1 MSATLFALALFAC
14 SDDGTACERI
24 SAVPAQT
31 YQSREQCAAGI
42 DAALETDAARRAEA
56 PTVYAQCL
64 SNRQMASIG
73 SGVIDLTRV
82 NGAKF
87 ASAGF

>member
-14 SDDGTACERI
+14 SDDGKACERLGTPI
-24 SAVPAQT
+24 QT
-31 YQSREQCAAGI
+31 YETRAQCTAGLD
-42 DAALETDAARRAEA
+42 DALDTDAARRAEA

-64 SNRQMASIG
+64 NTRQMASIG
-73 SGVIDLTRV
+73 DGVIDLTRV

-87 ASAGF
+87 ADAGY

>member
-14 SDDGTACERI
+14 SDDGTACERLQTP
-24 SAVPAQT
+24 VQT
-31 YQSREQCAAGI
+31 YETRAQCNAGL
-42 DAALETDAARRAEA
+42 DDALETEAARKAEA

-64 SNRQMASIG
+64 NNRQMASIG

-82 NGAKF
+82 NGARF
-87 ASAGF
+87 ASSGY

>member
-14 SDDGTACERI
+14 SDDGTECKRLETP
-24 SAVPAQT
+24 VQT
-31 YQSREQCAAGI
+31 YETRASCNAQVDS
-42 DAALETDAARRAEA
+42 ALDTEAARKAGA

-64 SNRQMASIG
+64 TGRQLASMG
-73 SGVIDLTRV
+73 QGTVDLTRV
-82 NGAKF
+82 AGIHL

>member
-14 SDDGTACERI
+14 SDDGTACERL
-24 SAVPAQT
+24 ATPVQT
-31 YQSREQCAAGI
+31 YESRAQCTSAI
-42 DAALETDAARRAEA
+42 DDALETDAARKAEA

-64 SNRQMASIG
+64 NSRQVAAIG

-82 NGAKF
+82 NGARF
-87 ASAGF
+87 ASAGY